1 MSSPV
6 VYFAELPPASSLEQ
20 RVRATERILEACGLE
35 SVVSR
40 RDRTAVKIHVGEK
53 HNTTHVAP
61 QIVRAVVARVKQAGA
76 SPFLTET
83 STLYK
88 GQRSN
93 AIDHLSHAFAHGFTY
108 EAVGAPFIMAD
119 GLAGTSEVEVPINGL
134 LFDKVAIAREV
145 LLADSLVAVTHA
157 TGHMGNG
164 LGAAI
169 KNLGMGLAS
178 RMGKLRQHSSVKP
191 SVDPQACTFCAQCL
205 KWCPVEAIAERGGKA
220 FILTEVCI
228 GCGEC
233 LAVCRFDAVRHD
245 WSADQGQLQRRE
257 AEHALGAIQDKRDK
271 LLVLSYL
278 VDMTKDCD
286 CLARKQ
292 EPLQPDVGILASRDP
307 VAADQA
313 ALDLTRERFGASL
326 AEAGWSAI
334 DATVQLEHGEKIGL
348 GSRTYTLEK
357 IGLKA

>member
-1 MSSPV
+1 MGSPT
-6 VYFAELPPASSLEQ
+6 VYFAELPPESALEQ
-20 RVRATERILEACGLE
+20 RLAATRRILEACE
-35 SVVSR
+35 FSR
-40 RDRTAVKIHVGEK
+40 LIAPRDRTAVKIHVGEK
-53 HNTTHVAP
+53 HNTTHLAP
-61 QIVRAVVARVKQAGA
+61 QIVREVVEAVKRAGG

-88 GQRSN
+88 GERSN
-93 AIDHLSHAFAHGFTY
+93 AVDHLRHAYAHGFGF
-108 EAVGAPFIMAD
+108 EATGAPFIMAD
-119 GLAGTSEVEVPINGL
+119 GLTGNSEVEVPIPGL

-157 TGHMGNG
+157 TGHLGNG

-178 RMGKLRQHSSVKP
+178 RMGKLRQHASLKP
-191 SVDPQACTFCAQCL
+191 TVDPQACTFCAKCL
-205 KWCPVEAIAERGGKA
+205 KWCPAEAIVERGGKA
-220 FILTEVCI
+220 FIVSELCI

-245 WSADQGQLQRRE
+245 WGTDLGLLQRRE
-257 AEHALGAIQDKRDK
+257 AEHALGVIQDKRDK
-271 LLVLSYL
+271 LLILSYL

-286 CLARKQ
+286 CMARGQ
-292 EPLQPDVGILASRDP
+292 QPLQPDLGILASSDP

-313 ALDLTRERFGASL
+313 ALDLTRERFGSSL
-326 AEAGWSAI
+326 AEAGWPAI

-348 GSRTYTLEK
+348 GSRTYRLERS
-357 IGLKA
+357 GG

>member
-1 MSSPV
+1 MSTPV
-6 VYFAELPPASSLEQ
+6 VYFTELPPASSLEE
-20 RVRATERILEACGLE
+20 RLRATERLLEACGLRE
-35 SVVSR
+35 VVSPQ
-40 RDRTAVKIHVGEK
+40 DRTAVKIHVGEK
-53 HNTTHVAP
+53 HNTTHLAP
-61 QIVRAVVARVKQAGA
+61 RLVRAVVEGVKRAGGN
-76 SPFLTET
+76 PFLTET

-88 GQRSN
+88 GERSN
-93 AIDHLSHAFAHGFTY
+93 AIAHLAHAFAHGFTY
-108 EAVGAPFIMAD
+108 EAIGAPFIMAD
-119 GLAGTSEVEVPINGL
+119 GLAGTSEVEVPIPGI

-145 LLADSLVAVTHA
+145 LFADSLLAVTHA
-157 TGHMGNG
+157 TGHLGNG

-191 SVDPQACTFCAQCL
+191 TVDPAACNFCAQCL

-220 FILTEVCI
+220 FIVSEVCI

-245 WSADQGQLQRRE
+245 WGADLGQLQRRE

-271 LLVLSYL
+271 LLILSYL

-286 CLARKQ
+286 CLARAQ
-292 EPLQPDVGILASRDP
+292 EPLQPDAGILASRDP

-313 ALDLTRERFGASL
+313 ALDLTRERCGASL
-326 AEAGWSAI
+326 AEAGWPAI

-348 GSRTYTLEK
+348 GSRTYKLERV
-357 IGLKA
+357 GG

>member
-1 MSSPV
+1 MSTPI
-6 VYFAELPPASSLEQ
+6 VYFAELPPQSTPAQRLE
-20 RVRATERILEACGLE
+20 ATRRLLAACGLE
-35 SVVSR
+35 EVVSP

-61 QIVRAVVARVKQAGA
+61 QVVREVVEAVVRAGG

-88 GQRSN
+88 GERSN
-93 AIDHLSHAFAHGFTY
+93 AIDHLRHAFAHGFTY

-119 GLAGTSEVEVPINGL
+119 GLTGSSEVEVPIQGE
-134 LFDKVAIAREV
+134 LFQRVAVAREV

-157 TGHMGNG
+157 TGHLGNG

-178 RMGKLRQHSSVKP
+178 RMGKLRQHASLKP
-191 SVDPQACTFCAQCL
+191 AVDPGACTFCAKCR
-205 KWCPVEAIAERGGKA
+205 KWCPAEAIVERGGKA
-220 FILTEVCI
+220 FIVSEVCI

-245 WSADQGQLQRRE
+245 WGSDLGLLQRRE
-257 AEHALGAIQDKRDK
+257 AEHALGVIQDKRDK

-278 VDMTKDCD
+278 TDMTKDCD
-286 CLARKQ
+286 CMAVSQK
-292 EPLQPDVGILASRDP
+292 PLQPDLGLLACRDP

-313 ALDLTRERFGASL
+313 VLDLTRERFGASL
-326 AEAGWSAI
+326 AEAGWPAI
-334 DATVQLEHGEKIGL
+334 DATVQLAHGEKIGL
-348 GSRTYTLEK
+348 GSRAYRLQRV
-357 IGLKA
+357 GG

>member
-1 MSSPV
+1 MSTPV
-6 VYFAELPPASSLEQ
+6 VYFAELPPASNLGE
-20 RVRATERILEACGLE
+20 RLRATERLLEACGLQT
-35 SVVSR
+35 VVAP

-61 QIVRAVVARVKQAGA
+61 QLVRAVVEGVKRAGG

-88 GQRSN
+88 GERSN
-93 AIDHLSHAFAHGFTY
+93 AIDHLRHAFAHGFGY
-108 EAVGAPFIMAD
+108 EAIGAPFIMAD
-119 GLAGTSEVEVPINGL
+119 GLSGTAEVEVPIKGI

-145 LLADSLVAVTHA
+145 LFADALVAVTHA
-157 TGHMGNG
+157 TGHPGNG

-191 SVDPQACTFCAQCL
+191 TVDPQACTFCAQCL
-205 KWCPVEAIAERGGKA
+205 KWCPAEAIAERGGKA
-220 FILTEVCI
+220 FIVSEMCI

-245 WSADQGQLQRRE
+245 WGADLGQLQRRE
-257 AEHALGAIQDKRDK
+257 AEHALGAVQDKRDK

-278 VDMTKDCD
+278 TDMTRECD
-286 CLARKQ
+286 CLARAQ
-292 EPLQPDVGILASRDP
+292 ERLQPDAGILASRDP

-313 ALDLTRERFGASL
+313 ALDLTRERFGSSL
-326 AEAGWSAI
+326 AEAGWPAI
-334 DATVQLEHGEKIGL
+334 DATMQLEHGEKIGL
-348 GSRTYTLEK
+348 GSRTYRLERV
-357 IGLKA
+357 GG